1 MKHLL
6 LQSLLVT
13 LLTAAHSLLP
23 VLGLLNLLL
32 LWAAT
37 HAVQLHGF
45 TLLCKAL
52 GAVIGLAYGGVKL
65 ALPGAATP
73 VAALVQLKPVRPAYS
88 SEWAGRLA
96 LIP

>member
-23 VLGLLNLLL
+23 ILGLLNLLL

-37 HAVQLHGF
+37 HAAQLHGF

-52 GAVIGLAYGGVKL
+52 GAVVGLAYGGVKL
-65 ALPGAATP
+65 YLVLP
-73 VAALVQLKPVRPAYS
+73 
-88 SEWAGRLA
+88 RLWRRWFG
-96 LIP
+96 